1 MKITNSNIAY
11 VAYLLRKTISNGF
24 TIQNFYPEAKKK
36 NSILKYFNIENYY
49 LYSIDESNVAEFQNV
64 SIELDELESHGKFI
78 KIHNNAEYARDAKAT
93 IISVGDEIKFNKNLI
108 TLRAEFMM
116 HDAKCIKKIRYV

>member
-24 TIQNFYPEAKKK
+24 TIQYFYPEAKKK
-36 NSILKYFNIENYY
+36 NSILKHFNVENYF

-64 SIELDELESHGKFI
+64 SIELDELVDFGKFI
-78 KIHNNAEYARDAKAT
+78 RIHNNGGYSRNTKAT
-93 IISVGDEIKFNKNLI
+93 IIKIGDEIKFNKNLI